1 MTAFSLPLTLDEQ
14 EELDELSELELED
27 PDEELDVEDE
37 LDELLDRD
45 VELDEVEQVRERLD
59 CLVRC

>member
-1 MTAFSLPLTLDEQ
+1 MTVFSLPLTWDEQ

-59 CLVRC
+59 CFVRC